1 MRAVDVILDTLSHFV
16 RDEESPPPG
25 IPVRVEWDFE
35 PTLVALCERHA
46 LSSIVLESLEK
57 LALEP
62 AISEFSLGRLK
73 VFSRTIRE
81 RNGSVIETMSLLA
94 DRLRIEGVP
103 FLLTDDVLSALVSY
117 PSPVL
122 RPIERVGLLI
132 HERDYRKA
140 VDICGAL
147 GFKRGITDPD
157 FRDEK
162 EELFYRQN
170 VWPCTLVDQSGTE
183 LDLICR
189 LLDLGVPDD
198 REKAWDR
205 ARSLDRD
212 GVVAMRLSLEDQLL
226 RSCAR
231 LVMSRFEKLL
241 FAVDAGLLAAGYGDE
256 LDWWYIHENA
266 EKKSYY
272 PAFYYAFE
280 RIVIAFGLPTR
291 AGLPNPGKTRKK
303 IFEILWHPG
312 CLGQLPNGPTR
323 LHRFRFYFLE
333 NSKWS
338 EKLRVLSGLLAPRP
352 EWVSTFFGRPC
363 KPWLRFRFVI
373 LAVTNR
379 LGTVLGK
386 EGLRFR

>member
-25 IPVRVEWDFE
+25 IPVRVERDFE

-46 LSSIVLESLEK
+46 LSSIVLESLQK

-62 AISEFSLGRLK
+62 EISEFSLGRLK

-81 RNGSVIETMSLLA
+81 RNGSVIETVSLLA
-94 DRLRIEGVP
+94 DHLRIEGVP
-103 FLLTDDVLSALVSY
+103 FLIADDVVSALVSY

-122 RPIERVGLLI
+122 RPIERVGILI
-132 HERDYRKA
+132 HERDYRKV
-140 VDICGAL
+140 VDICSAL
-147 GFKRGITDPD
+147 GFRRGITDPA

-170 VWPCTLVDQSGTE
+170 VCPCTLIDDMGTG

-189 LLDLGVPDD
+189 LLDLGAPEDGE
-198 REKAWDR
+198 RAWDK

-212 GVVAMRLSLEDQLL
+212 GVVAMRVSLEDQLL
-226 RSCAR
+226 RSCTQ

-241 FAVDAGLLAAGYGDE
+241 FAVDAGLVAAGYGDE
-256 LDWWYIHENA
+256 IDWWYIQENA

-272 PAFYYAFE
+272 PAFYYAYE
-280 RIVIAFGLPTR
+280 RVAVAFGLPTP

-303 IFEILWHPG
+303 IFEILWRPG
-312 CLGQLPNGPTR
+312 CLGQLPNGTTR
-323 LHRFRFYFLE
+323 FHRIRFYFLE
-333 NSKWS
+333 NSRWS
-338 EKLRVLSGLLAPRP
+338 ERLRVFSRLLAPRP

-379 LGTVLGK
+379 LGRALGK
-386 EGLRFR
+386 EGLRFW